1 MVSSYYPFTV
11 RRIGQLA
18 SEICAPTQSKTVGCS
33 NGNAEDK
40 LKDGTRAVDLVFES
54 IFEGRGLFFSSFFIN
69 YAFFSY
75 IVCFLVI

>member
-40 LKDGTRAVDLVFES
+40 LRWYQEPWTWYLKVFLKDEV
-54 IFEGRGLFFSSFFIN
+54 I
-69 YAFFSY
+69 
-75 IVCFLVI
+75 FLVLFS